1 MSAELLLT
9 IGRVVF
15 GGFFLIAAFRN
26 FRNFSGRVERSGTNY
41 GWRLPVPALA
51 FGFAMQAVGG
61 LSLVL
66 NIWPVHGA
74 ALLIAFLCLAT
85 PLYHNPFMFRGKDR
99 DPHLYLVLVN
109 ITLAAGL
116 LMVIGAALPA

>member
-1 MSAELLLT
+1 MIVEPPVGRLRPFAAVYGVDVIVLLL
-9 IGRVVF
+9 
-15 GGFFLIAAFRN
+15 
-26 FRNFSGRVERSGTNY
+26 
-41 GWRLPVPALA
+41 ALA